1 MQYVRPEHR
10 EVYINEGSEG
20 AEEVNVPSSVQD
32 ALSNIPDHLDLSSC
46 SDSEE
51 VLRLQEEQDLLYAI
65 ALSVTA
71 ARQQEEE
78 YLAKIHQDQDDKE
91 SAKDTEV

>member
-10 EVYINEGSEG
+10 EVFVNEGSEG
-20 AEEVNVPSSVQD
+20 GGVTVPSSMQD
-32 ALSNIPDHLDLSSC
+32 ALSNLPDLDLSGC
-46 SDSEE
+46 LDSEE
-51 VLRLQEEQDLLYAI
+51 VLRLQEEQDLQYAI

-78 YLAKIHQDQDDKE
+78 YLANIHQDDKE

>member
-10 EVYINEGSEG
+10 EVFVSEGSEG
-20 AEEVNVPSSVQD
+20 GGVNVPASMQD
-32 ALSNIPDHLDLSSC
+32 ALRNIPDLDLSSC
-46 SDSEE
+46 LDSEE
-51 VLRLQEEQDLLYAI
+51 VLRLQEEQDLQYAI

-71 ARQQEEE
+71 ARQQED
-78 YLAKIHQDQDDKE
+78 YLANIHQDEDDKE